1 MYNPKGVIYMKAIG
15 SLFARMFEDR
25 PQSNAS
31 IYREWD
37 RLREEALTPAHRAEI
52 DAIFSRSI

>member
-1 MYNPKGVIYMKAIG
+1 MKAIG
-15 SLFARMFEDR
+15 SLFARLFEDR

-37 RLREEALTPAHRAEI
+37 RLRAEALTPSHRSEI
-52 DAIFSRSI
+52 DAIFGRQI